1 MRSALLAALAA
12 VLLAPAAAVAQS
24 PFAPLP
30 STPGQTQAAPT
41 PTPTTTSSSGG
52 GINTLQQTLL
62 ILAGVVLVVGIG
74 FAIARDARAHAP
86 VTDRELRRAEEGETP
101 EHERP
106 RANPRAKAAAKR
118 ARQARKKN
126 RPARK

>member
-1 MRSALLAALAA
+1 MRSALLAALAV
-12 VLLAPAAAVAQS
+12 VLLMPATAAAQT

-30 STPGQTQAAPT
+30 STPQTETQAAPT
-41 PTPTTTSSSGG
+41 TTTSSSGG
-52 GINTLQQTLL
+52 GITTLQQTLL

-74 FAIARDARAHAP
+74 VAIARDARAHAP
-86 VTDRELRRAEEGETP
+86 VTDRELRRAAEGDTP